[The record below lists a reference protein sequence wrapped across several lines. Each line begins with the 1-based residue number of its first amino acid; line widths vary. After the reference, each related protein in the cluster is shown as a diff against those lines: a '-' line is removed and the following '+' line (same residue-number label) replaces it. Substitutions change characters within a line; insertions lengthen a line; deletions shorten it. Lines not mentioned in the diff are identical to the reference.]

1 MFEFKNP
8 YAGKPALVLTEGQRD
23 AAKTEIQ
30 NLYTAASLLFQF
42 LEKGQPI
49 EAETAHVSLSAI
61 ENSLVKTANTV
72 GIEIHTAEEQEKRYA
87 DIRTANLR
95 VRELERER
103 GEAVSAKDTALS
115 VRALSDRMKK
125 WWGVA
130 GFGYVSK
137 VSVTDYGSMEVALSC
152 RASAMHVYLSDDGGE
167 DDDLEK
173 WHAMLRAYGF
183 EMEKEPGDED
193 LSLVD
198 TDANRKLLTQ
208 LIQQAMPSARILK
221 TTNHRTRKGNY
232 HLRDVEVHI
241 RELDD
246 VANLPVPAKK

>member
-1 MFEFKNP
+1 M
-8 YAGKPALVLTEGQRD
+8 
-23 AAKTEIQ
+23 
-30 NLYTAASLLFQF
+30 S
-42 LEKGQPI
+42 
-49 EAETAHVSLSAI
+49 SI

-95 VRELERER
+95 VRELEKER
-103 GEAVSAKDTALS
+103 GESVSAKDTALS
-115 VRALSDRMKK
+115 VRALSERVKR
-125 WWGVA
+125 WWGFA

-152 RASAMHVYLSDDGGE
+152 RASAMHVYLSDDGSDE
-167 DDDLEK
+167 DGGLEK
-173 WHAMLRAYGF
+173 WHTYLRAYGF

-198 TDANRKLLTQ
+198 TDANRKLLVR
-208 LIQQAMPSARILK
+208 LIQDAMPSARILK
-221 TTNHRTRKGNY
+221 TTNHRTRHGNY
-232 HLRDVEVHI
+232 YLRDVEVLI

-246 VANLPVPAKK
+246 VADLPVPIKK